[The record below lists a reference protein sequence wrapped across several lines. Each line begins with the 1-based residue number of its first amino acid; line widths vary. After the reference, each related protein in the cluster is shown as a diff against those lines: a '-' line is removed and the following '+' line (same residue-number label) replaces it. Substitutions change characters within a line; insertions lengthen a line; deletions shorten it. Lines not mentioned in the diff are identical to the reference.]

1 MWTIKTF
8 DNSVNGIVRLSW
20 RSLLFIPFFG
30 SSQITGTI
38 IDQTTKDP
46 VYGAKVFASTG
57 ERVISDFDGIFVI
70 QPKSYPV
77 TLIITAKTFLADTVK
92 ITKKGDYT
100 IKLFVDTFVTTP
112 ELSDHEMY
120 QLSHS
125 KKQLIACNNIMIAH
139 TDRT

>member
-1 MWTIKTF
+1 MKNI
-8 DNSVNGIVRLSW
+8 LLL
-20 RSLLFIPFFG
+20 LLFIPFFG

-77 TLIITAKTFLADTVK
+77 TLIITAKTFLTDTIK
-92 ITKKGDYT
+92 ITKKEIILLNYLS
-100 IKLFVDTFVTTP
+100 LF
-112 ELSDHEMY
+112 
-120 QLSHS
+120 
-125 KKQLIACNNIMIAH
+125 K
-139 TDRT
+139 